1 MVSTVLDGVE
11 EQHLLRLIT
20 IWGEGSIRMTIVE
33 ALKIVLNNHPE
44 GLTNKEAYDEII
56 KQKLYE
62 FPAQKPESVVNG
74 IIRRHCYGLDFP
86 TANPVKYFK
95 IVGAK
100 GKKPLYA
107 LIEQSVYNSRDFNNS
122 FVDEETLPE
131 EKIQKFYEEHL
142 KSIYTQLLD
151 NIIEKVPE
159 SFEKLIVELLLK
171 MGYGYD
177 DNSGV
182 VVGGSH
188 DNGIDGIINE
198 DKLGLSL
205 IYLQAKR
212 YTPGNK
218 VGRKEI
224 QSFVGAMQNIQK
236 GVFITTSDYTKEAKE
251 YAEHQQQK
259 NLKLID
265 GKMLTR
271 LMVKYGVG
279 IICQQSLNI
288 YKVDNSYFE

>member
-1 MVSTVLDGVE
+1 
-11 EQHLLRLIT
+11 
-20 IWGEGSIRMTIVE
+20 MTIVE
-33 ALKIVLNNHPE
+33 ALKVVMNKYPQGI
-44 GLTNKEAYDEII
+44 TNKEAYEEIM
-56 KQKLYE
+56 KLNLYE
-62 FPAQKPESVVNG
+62 FSAKNPKAIVNG

-95 IVGAK
+95 IIGYR
-100 GKKPLYA
+100 GKKPLYS
-107 LIEQSVYNSRDFNNS
+107 LIEMNENISELLDKNT
-122 FVDEETLPE
+122 VDDEVLPE
-131 EKIQKFYEEHL
+131 EKIQKYYDEHL
-142 KSIYTQLLD
+142 ENIYSQLID
-151 NIIEKVPE
+151 NIIEKLPFF
-159 SFEKLIVELLLK
+159 FERLIVDLLLK

-177 DNSGV
+177 DHSGI

-212 YTPGNK
+212 YTPGNT
-218 VGRKEI
+218 VGRPEI

-236 GVFITTSDYTKEAKE
+236 GVFITTSSFSREAKE
-251 YAEHQQQK
+251 FAEHQQQK

-265 GKMLTR
+265 GMMLTQ
-271 LMVKYGVG
+271 LMVKYEVG
-279 IICQQSLNI
+279 IVSQQNIKI